1 MSLDKLRKLRAE
13 LGGSSDKAIE
23 LFFEALRIDSD
34 VCDVME
40 YKIKPEHKGLREDL
54 AGDEILEGDRF
65 TFCLSLKID
74 DDLKPMEVSNEK
86 EITLKVGSLK
96 EKNFDKFIL
105 EPRMYLHQFVKIDH
119 DGETYRVQR
128 KKGNIIQVIHCP
140 TRKEIARSQ
149 EFTWLKNIVEKYKR
163 IK

>member
-40 YKIKPEHKGLREDL
+40 YKIKPEHKGLRGDL

-86 EITLKVGSLK
+86 EITLKVGSL
-96 EKNFDKFIL
+96 IQIY
-105 EPRMYLHQFVKIDH
+105 P
-119 DGETYRVQR
+119 QR
-128 KKGNIIQVIHCP
+128 
-140 TRKEIARSQ
+140 
-149 EFTWLKNIVEKYKR
+149 
-163 IK
+163 